1 MYSTVKDD
9 NGKYF
14 CGSEDETVVEERN
27 LKISDIICLQMD
39 LKKIIDEC
47 KILVNG
53 NDLSLGIDP
62 LYCFKCIVEGNIETI
77 EEIEKEIKAFKKRN
91 ILFINALK
99 ELKKRKEREDRLD
112 RLEKKKKEEETKP
125 ERRKTR
131 PL

>member
-1 MYSTVKDD
+1 MYGTVKDD
-9 NGKYF
+9 NGKNF

-27 LKISDIICLQMD
+27 LKISDIMCLQMD
-39 LKKIIDEC
+39 LKKIIDEF

-99 ELKKRKEREDRLD
+99 ELKKRREREDRID
-112 RLEKKKKEEETKP
+112 KLEKKKQEETKP